1 MSFEMDNFLL
11 EKAFHASDMTTQ
23 LKINIAHLN
32 YTEKCHMPHKKIFF
46 RHAMT
51 KPEGFF
57 L

>member
-51 KPEGFF
+51 RPEGFF